1 MKLERGSEMF
11 IHLGGDT
18 LVNANSIIAIINI
31 ENKVNSNI
39 NKEFFKTA
47 QEEGF
52 IRKINNEE
60 NYNSMII
67 TDRLVYLSPISSVTL
82 KKRASFLDTL

>member
-1 MKLERGSEMF
+1 MF

-18 LVNANSIIAIINI
+18 LVNASGIIAIINI
-31 ENKVNSNI
+31 ENTVNNNI

-52 IRKINNEE
+52 IRKINDDEK
-60 NYNSMII
+60 YNSMII

-82 KKRASFLDTL
+82 KKRASFVDTL

>member
-1 MKLERGSEMF
+1 MF

-31 ENKVNSNI
+31 ENKLNNNI

-52 IRKINNEE
+52 IRKINEDE
-60 NYNSMII
+60 NHNSMII
-67 TDRLVYLSPISSVTL
+67 TDRLVYISPISSVTL
-82 KKRASFLDTL
+82 KKRANFVDTL

>member
-1 MKLERGSEMF
+1 MF